1 MPLLAVDTLRAYYYT
16 SGAVV
21 RAVDG
26 VSFSVE
32 PGQSLGIAGESGCG
46 KSTLALSL
54 MRLLKGGEVVAG
66 TIDLE
71 GLSLLDMSIKDF
83 NRVRWERLAFVP
95 QAAMDGLNPVHSIGA
110 QIVEA
115 ILAHRKMSKAAAW
128 ERAEMLLKQVDIN
141 PSRARD
147 YPHQLSGG
155 MRQRAMIAMALAL
168 DPQLIIADEPT
179 TALDVITQAQVLKLL
194 RRLQHQLNIAIIFIS
209 HDLSTLAQACDRVM
223 IMYAGRVVEIADA
236 DTLFAAPVHP
246 YTRALLRS
254 FPDID
259 KKMPTRALRGAPP
272 DLSMDIPGC
281 RFCPRCPE
289 ATEQCRQEE
298 PRMVTV
304 GPGHEVSCHLERS
317 AGEVGYE

>member
-1 MPLLAVDTLRAYYYT
+1 MPLLAVDTLRAHYHT

-115 ILAHRKMSKAAAW
+115 ILAHRKMSKSAAW
-128 ERAEMLLKQVDIN
+128 ERAEMLLRQVDIN

-223 IMYAGRVVEIADA
+223 IMYAGKVVEIADA
-236 DTLFAAPVHP
+236 ETLFAAPVHP

-272 DLSMDIPGC
+272 DLSGDIAGC

-289 ATEQCRQEE
+289 ATERCPQDE

-304 GPGHEVSCHLERS
+304 GPGHEVSCHLERI
-317 AGEVGYE
+317 AG